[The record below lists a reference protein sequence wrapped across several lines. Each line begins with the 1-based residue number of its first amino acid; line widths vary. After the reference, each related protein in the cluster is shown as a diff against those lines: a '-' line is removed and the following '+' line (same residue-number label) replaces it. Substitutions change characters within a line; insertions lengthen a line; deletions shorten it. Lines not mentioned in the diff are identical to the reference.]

1 MKLIEAD
8 KIKDKIKTLKAHFP
22 GIAELALDAA
32 IAVVDNIPA
41 ITIPSNDPLSLDEL
55 HRMGGEPVWVI
66 LEHEDMATVNG
77 YALVEADLECV
88 AGTSFLLRF
97 EDYGPDG
104 WMAYRRKP
112 VDIQTK

>member
-8 KIKDKIKTLKAHFP
+8 KIKDEIKALKAHFP
-22 GIAELALDAA
+22 GIAELAIDAA

-41 ITIPSNDPLSLDEL
+41 ITIPSNDPLTLDEL
-55 HRMGGEPVWVI
+55 CKMDGEAVWVV

-104 WMAYRRKP
+104 WMAYRRKSIY
-112 VDIQTK
+112 IQTK